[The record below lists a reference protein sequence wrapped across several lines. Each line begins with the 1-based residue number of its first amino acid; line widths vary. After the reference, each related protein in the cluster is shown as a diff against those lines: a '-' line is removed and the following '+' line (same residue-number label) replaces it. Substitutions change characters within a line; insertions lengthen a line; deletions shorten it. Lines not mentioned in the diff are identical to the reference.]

1 MSSAWVAGLR
11 SGKLYTAK
19 IRPLDPRWSQRDLQ
33 RMLAWSATGQ
43 HLGWSEERAFQA
55 AEGLVM
61 KSLYHGIRWPNCTQ
75 LVDDMDLLISREQHE
90 SQ

>member
-1 MSSAWVAGLR
+1 MLTTWVAGLR

-55 AEGLVM
+55 AEALVM
-61 KSLYHGIRWPNCTQ
+61 KTLYHGIRWPNGTQ
-75 LVDDMDLLISREQHE
+75 LVADMDLLISREQHE
-90 SQ
+90 S